1 MERRT
6 VRCYRYLSIMTV
18 LVVFLAVSAGLLG
31 RALLRGLSYLETLGA
46 IILLAVLAAAL
57 VTAVAA
63 LRSRAIVDDHGVT
76 IVGALRRWRYAW
88 DDVTEISLHASLRY
102 WEVYLRTADAERRI
116 FFYPVGLFA
125 PPAAG
130 ERHSIPP
137 PYTPP
142 GLARLHARLTGRRD

>member
-1 MERRT
+1 MEQRT

-18 LVVFLAVSAGLLG
+18 LVAFLAVSAGLLV
-31 RALLRGLSYLETLGA
+31 RALLQGMPYLETLGA

-63 LRSRAIVDDHGVT
+63 LRSRAIVDDQGVT

-116 FFYPVGLFA
+116 FFYPVGVFA
-125 PPAAG
+125 PPATG
-130 ERHSIPP
+130 ERHSTPP

-142 GLARLHARLTGRRD
+142 GLAILYASLTEPHG

>member
-6 VRCYRYLSIMTV
+6 VRCHRYLLIMTV
-18 LVVFLAVSAGLLG
+18 LVVFLAVSAGLLVQ
-31 RALLRGLSYLETLGA
+31 ALLQGMPYLKTLGA
-46 IILLAVLAAAL
+46 ITLLAVLAAAL

-63 LRSRAIVDDHGVT
+63 LRSRAIVDDQGVT

-116 FFYPVGLFA
+116 FFYPVGVFA
-125 PPAAG
+125 PPATG
-130 ERHSIPP
+130 ERHSTPP

-142 GLARLHARLTGRRD
+142 GLAMLYARLTEPHG

>member
-1 MERRT
+1 M
-6 VRCYRYLSIMTV
+6 RCHRYLLIMTV
-18 LVVFLAVSAGLLG
+18 LVVFLAVSAGLLVQ
-31 RALLRGLSYLETLGA
+31 ALLQGMPYLKTLGA
-46 IILLAVLAAAL
+46 ITLLAVLAAAL

-63 LRSRAIVDDHGVT
+63 LRSRAIVDDQGVT

-116 FFYPVGLFA
+116 FFYPVGVFA
-125 PPAAG
+125 PPATG
-130 ERHSIPP
+130 ERHSTPP

-142 GLARLHARLTGRRD
+142 GLAMLYARLTEPHG